1 VAAEMSTQLV
11 AVPHH
16 RNIVAVDI
24 EGSTTRTNPA
34 KGRLRHVMYDLFEEA
49 LRASGILEDHRDALV
64 DRGDGVLAL
73 IHPVDEAPKTL
84 LLNTFVPTLS
94 RLLGEHNA
102 RSPLQRMRMRAAVHA
117 GEVHYDH
124 KGRFGEA
131 LDITF
136 RLLDAPEVKS
146 RLSETEA
153 PLVLVVSDDIYRAVI
168 RHCYEGIDCDAFEQL
183 VRVMVAGQQQRGWIC
198 VPSD

>member
-1 VAAEMSTQLV
+1 MSTLPV

-34 KGRLRHVMYDLFEEA
+34 KGRLRHTMYDLFEAA
-49 LRASGILEDHRDALV
+49 LHASGILEDHRDALI

-94 RLLGEHNA
+94 QLLAEHNERA
-102 RSPLQRMRMRAAVHA
+102 PLQGLRLRAAVHA
-117 GEVHYDH
+117 GEVHYDRQ
-124 KGRFGEA
+124 GCFGEA

-146 RLSETEA
+146 KLSQTEA
-153 PLVLVVSDDIYRAVI
+153 PMVLVVSDDIYRHVV
-168 RHCYEGIDCDAFEQL
+168 RHCYEGIDRDAFQQL
-183 VRVMVAGQQQRGWIC
+183 VRVRVAGQQHRGWIW
-198 VPSD
+198 VLPG

>member
-1 VAAEMSTQLV
+1 MSTLPV

-49 LRASGILEDHRDALV
+49 LHASGILETHRDALV

-84 LLNTFVPTLS
+84 LLNTFVPMLS
-94 RLLGEHNA
+94 RLLGAHNA
-102 RSPLQRMRMRAAVHA
+102 RSPLQRLRMRAVVHA
-117 GEVHYDH
+117 GEVHYDR

-131 LDITF
+131 LDVTF
-136 RLLDAPEVKS
+136 RLLDAQEVKG
-146 RLSETEA
+146 RLRDTES
-153 PLVLVVSDDIYRAVI
+153 PLVLVVSDDIYRAVV
-168 RHCYEGIDCDAFEQL
+168 RHCYEGIDCDAFDQL
-183 VRVMVAGQQQRGWIC
+183 VTVTVAGQRQLGWVC
-198 VPSD
+198 LLGD

>member
-1 VAAEMSTQLV
+1 MSTLPV

-34 KGRLRHVMYDLFEEA
+34 KGRLRHTMYDLFEAA
-49 LRASGILEDHRDALV
+49 LRTSGILEDHRDALI

-94 RLLGEHNA
+94 QLLVEHNERA
-102 RSPLQRMRMRAAVHA
+102 PLHQLRLRAAVHA
-117 GEVHYDH
+117 GEVHYDRQ
-124 KGRFGEA
+124 GCFGEA

-136 RLLDAPEVKS
+136 RLLDAPEVKIK
-146 RLSETEA
+146 LSQSEA
-153 PLVLVVSDDIYRAVI
+153 PMVLVVSDDIYRSVV
-168 RHCYEGIDCDAFEQL
+168 RHCYEGIDCGAFQQL
-183 VRVMVAGQQQRGWIC
+183 VRVRVAGQHHRGWLC
-198 VPSD
+198 LLPD